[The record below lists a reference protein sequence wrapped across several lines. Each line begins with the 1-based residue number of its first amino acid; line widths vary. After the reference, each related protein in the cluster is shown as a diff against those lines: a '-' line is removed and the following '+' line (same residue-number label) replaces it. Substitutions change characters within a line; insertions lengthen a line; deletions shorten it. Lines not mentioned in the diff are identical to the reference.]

1 MTSFFRR
8 LFNRGEAD
16 WAETRELASDYLEN
30 DLGPRRR
37 AAVQSHLDKC
47 GPSRAFVE
55 ALSATIG
62 LLGRLPRVS
71 VPASFRQTIMNR
83 IKTNDPGESG

>member
-1 MTSFFRR
+1 MTCFFRR

-16 WAETRELASDYLEN
+16 CAETRELASDYLED
-30 DLGPRRR
+30 DLAPRRQ

-47 GPSRAFVE
+47 GPCRAFVE
-55 ALSATIG
+55 ALSTTIG

-71 VPASFRQTIMNR
+71 VPASFRQTVMNR
-83 IKTNDPGESG
+83 TKTNDPGESG

>member
-16 WAETRELASDYLEN
+16 CAETRELASDYLED
-30 DLGPRRR
+30 DLASSRR
-37 AAVQSHLDKC
+37 AAVQTHLNRC
-47 GPSRAFVE
+47 GPCRAFVE
-55 ALSATIG
+55 ALSTTVS

-71 VPASFRQTIMNR
+71 VPASFRQSVMNR
-83 IKTNDPGESG
+83 IKTDDPRKSA

>member
-16 WAETRELASDYLEN
+16 CAESRELASDYLE
-30 DLGPRRR
+30 DALAPRKL
-37 AAVQSHLDKC
+37 AAVQFHLDKC
-47 GPSRAFVE
+47 GPCRAFVE
-55 ALSATIG
+55 ALSTTIG

-71 VPASFRQTIMNR
+71 APASFRQTVMNR
-83 IKTNDPGESG
+83 IKTNDPRGSG

>member
-16 WAETRELASDYLEN
+16 CIETRDLASDYLED
-30 DLGPRRR
+30 DLAPRRR

-47 GPSRAFVE
+47 GPCRAFLE
-55 ALSATIG
+55 ALSTTIG
-62 LLGRLPRVS
+62 LLARLPRVS
-71 VPASFRQTIMNR
+71 APASFRQTVMER

>member
-1 MTSFFRR
+1 MTSFFRG

-16 WAETRELASDYLEN
+16 CAETRELASDYLED
-30 DLGPRRR
+30 DLAPRRR
-37 AAVQSHLDKC
+37 ATIQSHLDKC
-47 GPSRAFVE
+47 GPCRAFVE

>member
-16 WAETRELASDYLEN
+16 CAETRELASDYLED
-30 DLGPRRR
+30 DLAPRRR

-47 GPSRAFVE
+47 GPCRAFVE
-55 ALSATIG
+55 ALSTTIG
-62 LLGRLPRVS
+62 LLGRLSRVP
-71 VPASFRQTIMNR
+71 VPASFRQTVANR

>member
-16 WAETRELASDYLEN
+16 CAETRELASDYLE
-30 DLGPRRR
+30 DALASRKQ
-37 AAVQSHLDKC
+37 AAVRFHLDKC
-47 GPSRAFVE
+47 GPCRAFVE
-55 ALSATIG
+55 ALSTTIG

-71 VPASFRQTIMNR
+71 APTSFRQAVMNR
-83 IKTNDPGESG
+83 IKTNDPRESG

>member
-16 WAETRELASDYLEN
+16 CAETRELASDYLED
-30 DLGPRRR
+30 DLAPRRR

-47 GPSRAFVE
+47 GPCRAFVV
-55 ALSATIG
+55 ALSTTIG
-62 LLGRLPRVS
+62 LLGRLPRAS
-71 VPASFRQTIMNR
+71 VPASFRQTVLNR

>member
-16 WAETRELASDYLEN
+16 CAETRELASDYLED
-30 DLGPRRR
+30 DLAPRRR
-37 AAVQSHLDKC
+37 VAVQSHLDKC
-47 GPSRAFVE
+47 GPCRAFVE
-55 ALSATIG
+55 ALSTTVG

-71 VPASFRQTIMNR
+71 VPASFRQTVLNR
-83 IKTNDPGESG
+83 IKTNDLGESG